1 MRDLLPKP
9 NENPDTCANELRA
22 SELRYRRLFE
32 SAKDGILILDAETG
46 MIVDVNPFLTDLLG
60 YSHAE
65 FLGKKIWDLGFFRNL
80 AANARK
86 FADLQASAYSRYD
99 NLPLETAD
107 GRKIEVEFVSNVYL
121 SDGLK
126 VIQCNIRDITAR
138 NRAAEALR
146 ESERLAQA
154 TVDALSAH
162 IAVLDEVGT
171 ILAVN
176 RAWRGFAVAN
186 PPLTH
191 TVNEGAHYLSVCDA
205 ATGPDSG
212 EAAAVAAGIRAVM
225 SGSQSMFE
233 LEYPCHSPETQRWFV
248 CRVSRFQGAD
258 AVRVVVAHEDIT
270 TRRQAEDE
278 LHEQMTELQRWY
290 EVTLGREGRV
300 LEIKQEVNALLSK
313 AGQPPRYPLAA
324 DSIV

>member
-1 MRDLLPKP
+1 MSDLIPTQSA
-9 NENPDTCANELRA
+9 DTGTGALRA

-32 SAKDGILILDAETG
+32 SAKDGILILNADTG

-65 FLGKKIWDLGFFRNL
+65 FLGKKIWELGFFKNL
-80 AANARK
+80 AANEDK
-86 FADLQASAYSRYD
+86 FAELQAREYSRYD

-121 SDGLK
+121 ADGLR

-138 NRAAEALR
+138 KRATEALR

-162 IAVLDEVGT
+162 IAVLDDAGA
-171 ILAVN
+171 IIAVN
-176 RAWRGFAVAN
+176 QAWRAFAVAN
-186 PPLTH
+186 PPVLDS
-191 TVNEGAHYLSVCDA
+191 VNEGAHYLAVCDTA
-205 ATGPDSG
+205 KGSDSE

-225 SGSQSMFE
+225 SGTQSTFE
-233 LEYPCHSPETQRWFV
+233 MEYPCHSPDTQRWFV

-270 TRRQAEDE
+270 TRRQMENE
-278 LHEQMTELQRWY
+278 LREQMNELQHWY

-300 LEIKQEVNALLSK
+300 LELKREVNALLTQT
-313 AGQPPRYPLAA
+313 GQPPRYQNPAYTT
-324 DSIV
+324 V

>member
-1 MRDLLPKP
+1 MSDPP
-9 NENPDTCANELRA
+9 ANQNADTGAKELRA

-32 SAKDGILILDAETG
+32 SAKDGILILDADTG

-65 FLGKKIWDLGFFRNL
+65 FLGKKIWELGFFKNL
-80 AANARK
+80 AANEGK
-86 FADLQASAYSRYD
+86 FAELQAKKYSRYD

-121 SDGLK
+121 ADGLR

-138 NRAAEALR
+138 KRATEALR

-162 IAVLDEVGT
+162 IAVLDDAGA
-171 ILAVN
+171 IIAVN
-176 RAWRGFAVAN
+176 QAWRAFAVAN
-186 PPLTH
+186 PPVPH
-191 TVNEGAHYLSVCDA
+191 NVNEGSHYLAVCDTA
-205 ATGPDSG
+205 IGPDSD

-225 SGSQSMFE
+225 SGTQSTFE
-233 LEYPCHSPETQRWFV
+233 LEYPCNSPETQRWFV
-248 CRVSRFQGAD
+248 CRVSRFQGAA

-270 TRRQAEDE
+270 TRRQMEHE
-278 LHEQMTELQRWY
+278 LREHVNELQHWY

-300 LEIKQEVNALLSK
+300 LEIKQEVNALLTQT
-313 AGQPPRYPLAA
+313 GQPPRYPLST
-324 DSIV
+324 DSTE